1 MKLSNITKYPST
13 RLDTLISNYLHASR
27 KHLVSINIEVMDTR
41 FSPRQEKSVRNLIR
55 FLDETKAELES
66 WVIESKKNNG
76 VSEGKSD
83 E

>member
-1 MKLSNITKYPST
+1 MKMTKITKYPST

-27 KHLVSINIEVMDTR
+27 KHLVAINIEVMDTR
-41 FSPRQEKSVRNLIR
+41 FSPRQEKSVKNLIR

-66 WVIESKKNNG
+66 WVVKSNKLHGED
-76 VSEGKSD
+76 KSD